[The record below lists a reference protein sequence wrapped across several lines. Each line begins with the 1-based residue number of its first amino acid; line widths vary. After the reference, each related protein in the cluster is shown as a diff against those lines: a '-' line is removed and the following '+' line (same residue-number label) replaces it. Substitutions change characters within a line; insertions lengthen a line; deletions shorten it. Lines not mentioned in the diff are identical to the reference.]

1 MCFLLPPIGPF
12 LSISKNDTLISFGC
26 TYVSVQVVRPK
37 LTWVSDS
44 SVLISNHIEEKGK
57 GMKLVKLIHPQFHID
72 LEVCYAENSQGS
84 HCLRREWLNSLYLI
98 SPSLT
103 CKVNWLQG
111 YQPTTSCMRS
121 NFRLLSYIPY
131 FLLTLLLL
139 VIEPITLEAW
149 KCCFVLL
156 IKRSELDINMID
168 KCEYQHQKW

>member
-1 MCFLLPPIGPF
+1 M
-12 LSISKNDTLISFGC
+12 LSSITHRAISFNFKERYSNFFWLYLC
-26 TYVSVQVVRPK
+26 LSPSCPAK
-37 LTWVSDS
+37 TWVSDS

-72 LEVCYAENSQGS
+72 LEVCYAENSQGRQ
-84 HCLRREWLNSLYLI
+84 CLRREWLNSLYLI

-111 YQPTTSCMRS
+111 YQPTTSCMRP